1 MMLKL
6 SCLTGLRRAE
16 ILAILL
22 ALVAHSLPAAAT
34 THPDETCYLVTASGQ
49 HIGLNQ
55 LCGELPM
62 TATSKKSGIVRAKIK
77 RHISAIPVIDVTFNG
92 GQTFEMIVD
101 TGASSTLITQDM
113 AELLQIQPARIV
125 RAGIAD
131 GSVVQFP
138 TGYVRSMAVDSVM
151 AKNIE
156 VTIANRM
163 SIGLLGHDFFGNYDV
178 KIKRDVIEFYPRSK

>member
-1 MMLKL
+1 MMLNWP
-6 SCLTGLRRAE
+6 SLTWLRYRSLE
-16 ILAILL
+16 AI
-22 ALVAHSLPAAAT
+22 ATMMVLVISSLAAAANL
-34 THPDETCYLVTASGQ
+34 PDENCYLVTASGQ
-49 HIGLNQ
+49 RIGLNQ
-55 LCGELPM
+55 LCGDLPPV
-62 TATSKKSGIVRAKIK
+62 AKKGGVARAKIK

-113 AELLQIQPARIV
+113 AALLEIQPARTV

-138 TGYVRSMAVDSVM
+138 TGFVRSMSVGTVT
-151 AKNIE
+151 ASNIE
-156 VTIANRM
+156 VTIADRM

-178 KIKRDVIEFYPRSK
+178 KIKQDVIEFYPRSK